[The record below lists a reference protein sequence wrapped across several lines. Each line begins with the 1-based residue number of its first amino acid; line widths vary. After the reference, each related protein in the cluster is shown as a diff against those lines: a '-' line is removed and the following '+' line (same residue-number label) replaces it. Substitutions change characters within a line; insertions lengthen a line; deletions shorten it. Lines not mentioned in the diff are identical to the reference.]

1 MVSIST
7 LYISCLPKYPSG
19 PDDNFQILQPIRH
32 LKSLCAERRLVIPV
46 DRNNHVN
53 VTKCEITS
61 ESGEKI
67 LKTLPGIIPFG
78 AKSFKIATKDIGETI
93 EFNAAEIENIIKNK
107 VKT

>member
-1 MVSIST
+1 M
-7 LYISCLPKYPSG
+7 
-19 PDDNFQILQPIRH
+19 
-32 LKSLCAERRLVIPV
+32 IPV
-46 DRNNHVN
+46 DRNNDVN

-107 VKT
+107 VKTLTYCFVVFRISNRIIKYLS